1 MQTEPPEHS
10 KELPQNE
17 EKTMPLIAPCPPRGL
32 KRMEGTSKLKPIAPD
47 SPVKRFQ
54 APSSSSLL
62 GHSVSMLSMRL
73 GTGSTP
79 VRPFVANGQIVTPTM
94 GSLLTRTLTSSTP
107 FKIMTPAEKRVPAP
121 LKIHQTKGTITPIRL
136 KIERTPGGTIN
147 KAVVVPKLPE
157 PEISRNMD
165 DGQVTPPAGMKRST
179 SGSMLLRQTPE
190 RIRRQEEIE
199 TSPEK
204 RMRRSGSIPRS
215 LRLEES
221 LPVPLS
227 DNQTPVL
234 KRKRT
239 SSLTSLFSDMPVL
252 TPQTRL
258 RPRGVSESRE
268 DRTSPQKGIVS
279 PLKKRSRQVSGSE
292 PPSPLKKRYFS
303 TVGITMAESDQG
315 TPNRL
320 SRTPVRNIRS
330 TIFNPK
336 AVSNHIAQ
344 TYGQGI
350 KRPIDTDLLP
360 SSIPVPPK
368 LVTRSTSGETYYSA
382 TEDELPQ
389 QEETITKRAEEVFLT
404 PHASECSDFAM
415 VPLVQKQISID
426 EKMLNGEEDEG
437 FGDSMKTIKK
447 GQGTALARSLSL
459 KLSPLCQEIKP
470 IGNTEKSCS
479 TPSLP
484 TAPLLRQGS
493 TSSLRFK
500 VSPSNFLK
508 SITVTPVTRPIET
521 VPQPS
526 LAPVAP
532 VAPVVVPE
540 PSPVELSEP
549 STSEGVKEMAAV
561 RKSVLKTPKA
571 AFTIRENHV
580 QGSRRRQIKFNGLD
594 VHYFDRCQGESTVP
608 SEGDVSLDMHN
619 THHCHRHFSLASGKR
634 PLLDL
639 ALYDD
644 GELSEGEEI
653 YPDSDD
659 QEYDEYASAKT
670 INRLN
675 QRLRI
680 KMLKKSGVKVEKTA
694 VAESWRATRTV
705 CGCSCE
711 NGVCLPD
718 TCECALSGINCQVD
732 GGTWPTHPCTC
743 VVDTCDNPNGRI
755 CYDQEAVFSFRR
767 KTIDLWKASQITGIT
782 GSPQVTKFV
791 DSDDEEDK
799 QSQNW
804 HLRNITLEQSPT
816 KFPVTPVYTRRAR
829 STLSD
834 IRESGSEASTSVT
847 PSTSLSER
855 MKAMQHLENEVC
867 VEVEE
872 KEYEDVDKDETMV
885 EADLTLQEV
894 YVAREPESMNSGADL
909 LDTPM
914 SPVKTTLVV

>member
-1 MQTEPPEHS
+1 MQTEPPGYS

-94 GSLLTRTLTSSTP
+94 GSLLTRTLTSSIP
-107 FKIMTPAEKRVPAP
+107 FKVITPAEKRVPAP

-157 PEISRNMD
+157 SEISRNSD

-179 SGSMLLRQTPE
+179 SGSMLLRRTPE

-221 LPVPLS
+221 LPIPLS

-292 PPSPLKKRYFS
+292 PPSPLKKRDFS
-303 TVGITMAESDQG
+303 TVSITMTGGDQG
-315 TPNRL
+315 TSNRL

-336 AVSNHIAQ
+336 VVSDHIAQ

-350 KRPIDTDLLP
+350 KRPIDTDLL
-360 SSIPVPPK
+360 SSSNPVPPK

-382 TEDELPQ
+382 IEDELAQ
-389 QEETITKRAEEVFLT
+389 QEETITERAEVFLT
-404 PHASECSDFAM
+404 PHASECSDSAM

-459 KLSPLCQEIKP
+459 KLSPLNQEIKP

-508 SITVTPVTRPIET
+508 SITVTPVTRPIEI

-532 VAPVVVPE
+532 VDPVVIPE
-540 PSPVELSEP
+540 SSPVELSEP
-549 STSEGVKEMAAV
+549 STSGGIKEMAVV
-561 RKSVLKTPKA
+561 RKSVLKAPKA
-571 AFTIRENHV
+571 AFKIRENHM

-619 THHCHRHFSLASGKR
+619 THHCHRYFSLASGKR

-732 GGTWPTHPCTC
+732 GGNWPTHPCTC

-755 CYDQEAVFSFRR
+755 CYDQEAVFSYRK
-767 KTIDLWKASQITGIT
+767 KTIDFWKASQVTGIT

-799 QSQNW
+799 QSKNW
-804 HLRNITLEQSPT
+804 HLKNITLEQSPT

-872 KEYEDVDKDETMV
+872 KEYEDVDKEETLV

-894 YVAREPESMNSGADL
+894 YVTREPESMNSGTDL